1 MSRGISCTIVFE
13 GENLNYGEGIGNITE
28 IKKLNRG
35 DNNVYSY
42 MSRQAKRYCISE
54 MGKDLFDWN
63 LHVVDDSKGVIQ
75 FKDGLD
81 ISDSTEM
88 DLFGFMKTN
97 KSGASLTRKSC
108 VRLTHSISLEPYKS
122 DMDFLTNKGFAD
134 RIGKFP
140 NIANVE
146 QHKSFYTYT
155 VTIDLD
161 RVGIDGDVVL
171 DNEIRAARVIE
182 LLEIIKL
189 LKREIKGSTQ
199 QLSPVFIV
207 GGLYETCNP
216 FFMGRIKLNNGVNL
230 STEPL
235 ASTLSLTFK
244 DKPVKDF
251 TKIGLVEGVF
261 DNDKE
266 IETLLDDGY
275 MSVESFFDH
284 LKNEVKNYY
293 GV

>member
-1 MSRGISCTIVFE
+1 MSSGVALTVVFE
-13 GENLNYGEGIGNITE
+13 GENLNFGEGIGNITE

-35 DNNVYSY
+35 NNNVYSY
-42 MSRQAKRYCISE
+42 MSRQAKRYCISD
-54 MGKDLFDWN
+54 MGKDLFGWN
-63 LHVVDDSKGVIQ
+63 LHVVDDSKGTIQ
-75 FKDGLD
+75 FKDDLD

-97 KSGASLTRKSC
+97 KSGASATRKAC

-161 RVGIDGDVVL
+161 RVGIDGEIVL
-171 DNEIRAARVIE
+171 DNETRAARVIE

-189 LKREIKGSTQ
+189 LKREVKGSTQ
-199 QLSPVFIV
+199 QLSPVFII
-207 GGLYETCNP
+207 GGLYEACNP
-216 FFMGRIKLNNGVNL
+216 FFMGRIKLDNNFNL
-230 STEPL
+230 KTAPL
-235 ASTLSLTFK
+235 ASTLELTFK
-244 DKPVKDF
+244 DKLVKDS
-251 TKIGLVEGVF
+251 TKIGLVEGVLN
-261 DNDKE
+261 NDEE
-266 IETLLDDGY
+266 IGMLLEEGY
-275 MSVESFFDH
+275 VGVEEFFNH
-284 LKNEVKNYY
+284 LKNEVKKYY